1 MPYTVSVSIQ
11 FEAADAAE
19 ATAVIEGWG
28 LADGTM
34 IHVNTTEELASGIVD
49 GGEITDPPPPVIEE
63 NGAAEAEMAKRIP
76 PTPDLPPTG
85 AEPAED

>member
-34 IHVNTTEELASGIVD
+34 IHVSTQEDLASGIVE
-49 GGEITDPPPPVIEE
+49 GGDIVEPPPPEIGE
-63 NGAAEAEMAKRIP
+63 NGGRTATNSIP
-76 PTPDLPPTG
+76 PPPDLPPTG
-85 AEPAED
+85 AEPAEG